1 MKYPELQGI
10 CAKALRYGLCR
21 GCQQL
26 ENPYFRGKS
35 KCQYVK
41 ETQGEQVRLNLDGEK
56 DEI

>member
-10 CAKALRYGLCR
+10 CAKAIKYGLCL

-26 ENPYFRGKS
+26 ENPYFKGKS

-41 ETQGEQVRLNLDGEK
+41 ENHGEQVRLNLDGGK
-56 DEI
+56 R